1 MLIYNTNS
9 AICSVF
15 IINNNKN
22 KGVINMNTFKKVGLT
37 ALAGSLIA
45 TSAFAGS
52 MSVTGSAGITLN
64 NQSNHDGGNSFSSGD
79 SLNFSGS
86 GELDNGMVI
95 TTKQEIDGGIL
106 DDRSVVIELPDAGT
120 LTFHA
125 HGGGTA
131 MSSVDDVMPTAYGE
145 SWDVIGKTASQT
157 AGQAAKEGAI
167 GGFGTNNSFK
177 YVAPE
182 MVDGLA
188 VDLSYVPSG
197 TARPDGSVSVH
208 LAYTGVEG
216 LKIGYAQ
223 DDNGLSGSSKLE
235 TETMYATYAFGS
247 FTIGAQ
253 ESEQEQ
259 SSGTASDDEFSAMGI
274 TYQVSDDLT
283 IGYHTSERQFG
294 DKTQDQESAN
304 LSASYTTG
312 GVTIAVAHV
321 AMDNVG
327 GSTAARDD
335 IDGFE
340 IDVSFAF

>member
-1 MLIYNTNS
+1 
-9 AICSVF
+9 
-15 IINNNKN
+15 
-22 KGVINMNTFKKVGLT
+22 MNTFKKVGLT

-64 NQSNHDGGNSFSSGD
+64 NTSNRDQGNSFSSGD

-95 TTKQEIDGGIL
+95 TTNQEIDGGIL

-131 MSSVDDVMPTAYGE
+131 MSAIDDVMPTAYGE
-145 SWDVIGKTASQT
+145 SWDVIGKTGTAVTTGQT
-157 AGQAAKEGAI
+157 AKQGAI
-167 GGFGTNNSFK
+167 GGFGSDNSFM
-177 YVAPE
+177 YAAPE
-182 MVDGLA
+182 MVDGLG
-188 VDLSYVPSG
+188 VTLSYVPSG
-197 TARPDGSVSVH
+197 TRGTDGNSPDGSISYA
-208 LAYTGVEG
+208 LSYTGVEG
-216 LKIGYAQ
+216 LTVGFGA
-223 DDNGLSGSSKLE
+223 DDNGKSGTSKLE
-235 TETMYATYAFGS
+235 TETMYAKYAFGS
-247 FTIGAQ
+247 FTIGVQ

-259 SSGTASDDEFSAMGI
+259 SGATTSDDEFSAIGV

-283 IGYHTSERQFG
+283 IGYTASERQFG
-294 DKTQDQESAN
+294 DQTQDQESAN

-312 GVTIAVAHV
+312 GMTIAVAHV
-321 AMDNVG
+321 SMDNVG
-327 GSTAARDD
+327 GSSAARDD